1 MSSQP
6 ENKMQYVRLGK
17 SGLKVSKI
25 ILGCM
30 SYGVKRPQDG
40 WTWVLEEE
48 EALKHLKHAYDKGIN
63 TFDTA
68 DTYSQ
73 GNSERILGK
82 FLKTYDIPRES
93 VVIMTK
99 TYMAFG
105 DEKSY
110 GSAGYVNNSR
120 LSRKRIFAAIK
131 DSLERLGTDYVDV
144 FQCHRF
150 DYDTPIEE
158 TMQALHDIV
167 QAGHVRYL
175 GMSSCYAWQ
184 FQLMQRENAIQNR
197 LTPFISMQNYH
208 NAIYREEER
217 EMMPTL
223 QHFGVGSIPWS
234 PLAGG
239 KLCRPASSD
248 PQTERSSNTSRMFG
262 TTTSADHKIIS
273 TIEEIAKERNIS
285 MAQVSLAW
293 SLSKEFISA
302 PIIGTTSIEKLDD
315 LLKGLEVKLSEEEI
329 KRIDGDYEPKAIF
342 GHS

>member
-1 MSSQP
+1 MSA
-6 ENKMQYVRLGK
+6 EAVNKMQYVRLGK

-30 SYGVKRPQDG
+30 SYGVKRPKDN

-48 EALKHLKHAYDKGIN
+48 EALKHLKHAYDRGIN

-99 TYMAFG
+99 TYMAWG

-110 GSAGYVNNSR
+110 GPAGYVNNSR
-120 LSRKRIFAAIK
+120 LSRKRIFAAIQG
-131 DSLERLGTDYVDV
+131 SLERLGTDYVDV

-150 DYDTPIEE
+150 DYETPIEE
-158 TMQALHDIV
+158 TMQALHDVV

-184 FQLMQRENAIQNR
+184 FQLMQQYAIHNK

-208 NAIYREEER
+208 NAMYREEER

-239 KLCRPASSD
+239 KLCRALNTENE
-248 PQTERSSNTSRMFG
+248 TERSQSTARMYG
-262 TTTSADHKIIS
+262 DLSDADQATIN
-273 TIEEIAKERNIS
+273 TIEEIAKTRGIS
-285 MAQVSLAW
+285 MAQVALAW
-293 SLSKEFISA
+293 SLSKSFISA
-302 PIIGTTSIEKLDD
+302 PIIGTTSLEKLDD
-315 LLKGLEVKLSEEEI
+315 LLKGLEVTLTDEEI
-329 KRIDGDYEPKAIF
+329 KSIDGLYKPKAIL

>member
-1 MSSQP
+1 MSSQS

-30 SYGVKRPQDG
+30 SYGVKRPLDG

-110 GSAGYVNNSR
+110 GPAGYVNNSR

-184 FQLMQRENAIQNR
+184 FQLMQQYAIQNK
-197 LTPFISMQNYH
+197 LTPFVSMQNYH

-248 PQTERSSNTSRMFG
+248 PQTERSSSTSRMFG
-262 TTTSADHKIIS
+262 TTTSADQKIIS

-329 KRIDGDYEPKAIF
+329 KRIDGDYQPKAIF

>member
-1 MSSQP
+1 MST
-6 ENKMQYVRLGK
+6 ETTNKMQYVRLGK

-30 SYGVKRPQDG
+30 SYGVKRPKDN

-73 GNSERILGK
+73 GHSERILGK

-99 TYMAFG
+99 TYMSWG

-110 GSAGYVNNSR
+110 GPAGYVNNSR

-131 DSLERLGTDYVDV
+131 GSLERLGTDYVDV

-150 DYDTPIEE
+150 DYETPIEE

-184 FQLMQRENAIQNR
+184 FQLMQQYAIQNK

-223 QHFGVGSIPWS
+223 KHFGVGCIPWS

-239 KLCRPASSD
+239 KLCRSLEAKND
-248 PQTERSSNTSRMFG
+248 TERSQMTSKMYG
-262 TTTSADHKIIS
+262 NLSESDQLIIN
-273 TIEEIAKERNIS
+273 TIEEISKERNIS

-293 SLSKEFISA
+293 SLSKDFICA
-302 PIIGTTSIEKLDD
+302 PIIGTTSLDKLDD
-315 LLKGLEVKLSEEEI
+315 LLKGLEVDLTNEEI
-329 KRIDGDYEPKAIF
+329 KKIDESYKPKAIF

>member
-1 MSSQP
+1 MSTES
-6 ENKMQYVRLGK
+6 ENKMQFVRLGK

-30 SYGVKRPQDG
+30 SYGVKRPKDN

-48 EALKHLKHAYDKGIN
+48 EALKHLKYAYDRGIN

-73 GNSERILGK
+73 GHSERILGK

-99 TYMAFG
+99 TYMAWG

-110 GSAGYVNNSR
+110 GPAGYVNNSR
-120 LSRKRIFAAIK
+120 LNRKRIFAAIK
-131 DSLERLGTDYVDV
+131 GSLERLGTDYVDV

-150 DYDTPIEE
+150 DYETPIEE

-184 FQLMQRENAIQNR
+184 FQLMQQYAIHNK

-208 NAIYREEER
+208 NAMYREEER

-234 PLAGG
+234 PLNGG
-239 KLCRPASSD
+239 KLCRPLD
-248 PQTERSSNTSRMFG
+248 NKTKTERSGMTSKMYG
-262 TTTSADHKIIS
+262 TLSEADELVIN
-273 TIEEIAKERNIS
+273 TIEEISKDKNVS
-285 MAQVSLAW
+285 MAQIALAW

-315 LLKGLEVKLSEEEI
+315 LLKGLEVKLTEDEI
-329 KRIDGDYEPKAIF
+329 KRIDNCYKPKPIF

>member
-1 MSSQP
+1 MSSEI

-30 SYGVKRPQDG
+30 SYGVKRPADN

-48 EALKHLKHAYDKGIN
+48 EALKHLKHAYDRGIN

-82 FLKTYDIPRES
+82 FLKTYNIPRES

-99 TYMAFG
+99 TYMAWG

-110 GSAGYVNNSR
+110 GPAGYVNNSR

-131 DSLERLGTDYVDV
+131 GSLERLGTDYVDV

-184 FQLMQRENAIQNR
+184 FQLMQQYAIQNK

-234 PLAGG
+234 PLGGG
-239 KLCRPASSD
+239 KLCRPLTSESS
-248 PQTERSSNTSRMFG
+248 TERSSTLKMYG
-262 TTTSADHKIIS
+262 QATTADERIIS
-273 TIEEIAKERNIS
+273 TIEQIAKERDIS
-285 MAQVSLAW
+285 MAQVALAW
-293 SLSKEFISA
+293 SLSKEFVSA

-315 LLKGLEVKLSEEEI
+315 LLKGLQVELTKEEVD
-329 KRIDGDYEPKAIF
+329 RIDGGYEPKAIF